1 MAKQTLRSRD
11 PNRILQR
18 MFTTELHYGMF
29 SDKADCLI
37 GHGIRLFHRK
47 GVHGTGLN
55 ELLAAAGMGKSQFYH
70 YFENKEDF
78 VCAVLRREM
87 DVFLSRVA
95 SNIRTLECLD
105 DFDAWF
111 EPYLALARLPQNLG
125 CPVGVI
131 ASEMSPS
138 SEAVRKVAEESLQ
151 RWASAISE
159 AMQGLKNSQP
169 MIAEFD
175 PIQVGQYMACTI
187 QGALLMG
194 RTLQD
199 IAPISNTREQ
209 LKHYLNSFRQ
219 R

>member
-1 MAKQTLRSRD
+1 
-11 PNRILQR
+11 

-47 GVHGTGLN
+47 GVNGTGLN

-95 SNIRTLECLD
+95 SNIRTLDHLD
-105 DFDAWF
+105 DFDQWF
-111 EPYLALARLPQNLG
+111 EPYLALANLPQNLG

-138 SEAVRKVAEESLQ
+138 SEVVRKVAAESLQ

-159 AMQGLKNSQP
+159 AMQGLKQTQP
-169 MIAEFD
+169 MVDEFD
-175 PIQVGQYMACTI
+175 PMKVGHHMACSI

-194 RTLQD
+194 RTVQD
-199 IAPISNTREQ
+199 AAPIRETRDQ
-209 LKHYLNSFRQ
+209 LRLYLQSFRQ
-219 R
+219 G